1 MKKIK
6 NILCLSIVA
15 LCSFCMIGIMNVS
28 AGSATNFKV
37 VCNPESI
44 EKGDLAQC
52 YLLAKVTDS
61 VDGIITKVYNEGSKN
76 LVIQKVYAPPTK
88 TDSIGAE
95 EVNSGAKIKDTA
107 AKAYGYECQNSNG
120 VCYVFYAKSG
130 KTIAADTSI
139 ADNGIE
145 AIKGNTGLTLV
156 GYYEVKLS
164 DSATMNDCG
173 RLCVEVSYSGDGS
186 DYGALEGNVT
196 GTDAPCAEVK
206 PTGTPQPPTGSFTS
220 YIVLIGGAFVAIG
233 AIALARKNN
242 KFFRV

>member
-37 VCNPESI
+37 VCSPESI

-61 VDGIITKVYNEGSKN
+61 VDGFITKVYAEGSKN
-76 LVIQKVYAPPTK
+76 LVIQKVYAAPTK
-88 TDSIGAE
+88 TDAIGAE
-95 EVNSGAKIKDTA
+95 EVNSGATIKDTE
-107 AKAYGYECQNSNG
+107 AKAHGYQCDNASG
-120 VCYVFYAKSG
+120 VCYIFYAKSG
-130 KTIAADTSI
+130 KSITADTNI

-164 DSATMNDCG
+164 DSATLNDCG
-173 RLCVEVSYSGDGS
+173 RLCVEVAYSGDGS

-196 GTDAPCAEVK
+196 GADAPCAEVK
-206 PTGTPQPPTGSFTS
+206 PTGTPQVPTGSFAS
-220 YIVLIGGAFVAIG
+220 YIVLIGGAFLAIG
-233 AIALARKNN
+233 AITLARKNT
-242 KFFRV
+242 KFSRV

>member
-37 VCNPESI
+37 VCNPESL
-44 EKGDLAQC
+44 EKGDLASC
-52 YLLAKVTDS
+52 YFIAKVTDS
-61 VDGIITKVYNEGSKN
+61 VDGFVTKVHTEGNTGSKN
-76 LVIQKVYAPPTK
+76 LEIAKVYAPPTK

-95 EVNSGAKIKDTA
+95 TVNSGAKITDTA
-107 AKAYGYECQNSNG
+107 ANAYNYTCESDNK
-120 VCYVFYAKSG
+120 CYIFYAKSG
-130 KTIAADTSI
+130 KSITADTNI

-145 AIKGNTGLTLV
+145 AIKGNTGHTLI
-156 GYYEVKLS
+156 GYYEVKLT
-164 DSATMNDCG
+164 DNATMNDCG
-173 RLCVEVSYSGDGS
+173 RLCVEVEFSENGS
-186 DYGALEGNVT
+186 DYGTLSGNEVSS
-196 GTDAPCAEVK
+196 CAEIK
-206 PTGTPQPPTGSFTS
+206 PTGTPQPSTGSFTS